1 MEENEKNRIDDTN
14 AFVKRT
20 EPQTEQTDKPE
31 KKKGGLRKAGKVIAA
46 IIVVFVALLLCGAVV
61 SAVQPKH
68 SNNTIS
74 SLGSDGGSSS
84 YTSSSSSS
92 SSGLFGLGK
101 DYSSSSSNDTSSIA
115 SDTDSSTESSS
126 ESDAAG
132 ISNTEDDENRKLI
145 YNSQFDAESTKI
157 DETTTALKQLV
168 DDNGGYVKKYND
180 SATTGKHI
188 ASYALAIP
196 VDNYSA
202 FIQSLRDMDM
212 NIIYANEQLVDA
224 TDEYQSKEER
234 IEELNQ
240 EIAELKE
247 QLNNATDEQTKKNLQ
262 AQIDQK
268 EDDIDDYEYDIK
280 TIDKKSSYCSVSV
293 DITEVFEYT
302 ETVKT
307 DTFADNIANAFNG
320 SIENSIAIAQLL
332 LVIIIYIIPFVI
344 LAVIISLIYI
354 AYLKKFNPEKYA
366 TMKQNKKESK
376 DSEL

>member
-31 KKKGGLRKAGKVIAA
+31 KKKGGLRKTGKVIAA

-68 SNNTIS
+68 STGTIS
-74 SLGSDGGSSS
+74 DLGGGGGSSS

-92 SSGLFGLGK
+92 GFFGLGK
-101 DYSSSSSNDTSSIA
+101 DYSSSSSNDTSNIT

-126 ESDAAG
+126 ESDASG
-132 ISNTEDDENRKLI
+132 ISNIENDENRKLI

-196 VDNYSA
+196 VDNYST

-224 TDEYQSKEER
+224 TDEYQSKEEH

-240 EIAELKE
+240 EIADLKG
-247 QLNNATDEQTKKNLQ
+247 QLNNATDEQTRKNLQ
-262 AQIDQK
+262 AKIDQK

-280 TIDKKSSYCSVSV
+280 AIDKKSSYCSVSV

>member
-31 KKKGGLRKAGKVIAA
+31 KKKGGLRKTGKVIAA
-46 IIVVFVALLLCGAVV
+46 IIAVFIALLLCGTVV

-68 SNNTIS
+68 STGTIS
-74 SLGSDGGSSS
+74 DLGGGGGSSS

-92 SSGLFGLGK
+92 GFFGLGK
-101 DYSSSSSNDTSSIA
+101 DYSSSSSNDTSNIT

-126 ESDAAG
+126 ESDASG
-132 ISNTEDDENRKLI
+132 ISNIENDENRKLI

-196 VDNYSA
+196 VDNYST

-224 TDEYQSKEER
+224 TDEYQSKEEH

-240 EIAELKE
+240 EIADLKG
-247 QLNNATDEQTKKNLQ
+247 QLNNATDEQTRKNLQ
-262 AQIDQK
+262 AKIDQK

-280 TIDKKSSYCSVSV
+280 AIDKKSSYCSVSV